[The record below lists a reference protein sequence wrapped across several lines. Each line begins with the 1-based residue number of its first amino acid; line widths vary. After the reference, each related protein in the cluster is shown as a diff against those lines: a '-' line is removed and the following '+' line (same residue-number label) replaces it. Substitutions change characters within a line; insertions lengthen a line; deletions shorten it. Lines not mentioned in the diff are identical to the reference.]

1 MKTEYALKVVE
12 HAKELQYLLKEFDDT
27 LKVLIDLDHVVNIVK
42 DNKIV
47 ATISTELSI
56 NPGSGIEFT
65 SSQLGSIIA
74 ITEAWLE
81 L

>member
-1 MKTEYALKVVE
+1 MG
-12 HAKELQYLLKEFDDT
+12 ELT
-27 LKVLIDLDHVVNIVK
+27 VK

-56 NPGSGIEFT
+56 NPGTGIEFT